1 MWKISKIDHSSTLS
15 GWCSSKC
22 RTVVDFWE
30 HHPENVELFYFL
42 EWCSISCP
50 ATLKRTQCS
59 GRQQQ
64 CVQIHRPAQWIRNI
78 RNSARDA
85 AEKWLLNKDKEMDIR
100 LGMTASILDEI
111 FNDANLPIHYGPLCL
126 QIQTALEALLNEVKQ
141 S

>member
-1 MWKISKIDHSSTLS
+1 MRLNRSRW
-15 GWCSSKC
+15 WAC
-22 RTVVDFWE
+22 RWGHDMSDIESRVQQIAQV
-30 HHPENVELFYFL
+30 LGQL
-42 EWCSISCP
+42 ED
-50 ATLKRTQCS
+50 TQ
-59 GRQQQ
+59 
-64 CVQIHRPAQWIRNI
+64 VPRNI

-85 AEKWLLNKDKEMDIR
+85 VEKWLLNKDKEMDIR

>member
-1 MWKISKIDHSSTLS
+1 MCIRDSTQ
-15 GWCSSKC
+15 
-22 RTVVDFWE
+22 V
-30 HHPENVELFYFL
+30 P
-42 EWCSISCP
+42 
-50 ATLKRTQCS
+50 
-59 GRQQQ
+59 
-64 CVQIHRPAQWIRNI
+64 RNI

-126 QIQTALEALLNEVKQ
+126 QIQTALEALLNEVRG